1 MDISRKLPN
10 TYIIGDQ
17 VYTLNLA
24 YNVVLKVLELMRD
37 KDIDDLSK
45 LHTALFLLLGE
56 DFSKSLS
63 IEEMD
68 VICED
73 LFERFIMLENEDEQV
88 IRDIKGNIIPK
99 EIIEKSRAQSDE
111 DEEDQ
116 PLYDLMKDGE
126 YIYASFLQAYG
137 IDLFEDQGKLHWH
150 KFNALLVSLPSDT
163 KFMEVLR
170 IRAWKPSKGDSS
182 EYKKQMRKQQ
192 EIYRL

>member
-1 MDISRKLPN
+1 MDISRKLPD
-10 TYIIGDQ
+10 TYTIGDQ

-24 YNVVLKVLELMRD
+24 FNVVLKVLELMRD
-37 KDIDDLSK
+37 EGIDDLPK
-45 LHTALFLLLGE
+45 LRTALFLLLGE
-56 DFSKSLS
+56 DISESTS
-63 IEEMD
+63 VNEMD
-68 VICED
+68 AIFED
-73 LFERFIMLENEDEQV
+73 LYERFITFGNEDEQV
-88 IRDIKGNIIPK
+88 VRDIKGNIIPK
-99 EIIEKSRAQSDE
+99 EIIEKGKTQP
-111 DEEDQ
+111 DEEDDQ
-116 PLYDLMKDGE
+116 PLYDIMKDGE

-137 IDLFEDQGKLHWH
+137 IDLYEVQGKLHWH

>member
-10 TYIIGDQ
+10 TYIIGDK
-17 VYTLNLA
+17 VYSLNLA

-37 KDIDDLSK
+37 KGIDDLSK
-45 LHTALFLLLGE
+45 LSTSLFLLLGE
-56 DFSKSLS
+56 DVSKSLS
-63 IEEMD
+63 IDEMD
-68 VICED
+68 AICEE
-73 LFERFIMLENEDEQV
+73 LFERFIMFGNEDEQV
-88 IRDIKGNIIPK
+88 VRDIKGNIIPK
-99 EIIEKSRAQSDE
+99 EIIEKSKTQSEEE
-111 DEEDQ
+111 DDQ
-116 PLYDLMKDGE
+116 PLYDITKDGE
-126 YIYASFLQAYG
+126 YIYAGFLQAYG
-137 IDLFEDQGKLHWH
+137 IDLYEVQGKLHWH

>member
-1 MDISRKLPN
+1 MDISRKLPD
-10 TYIIGDQ
+10 TYIVVDQ

-37 KDIDDLSK
+37 KDLDDLSK
-45 LHTALFLLLGE
+45 LRTALFLLLG
-56 DFSKSLS
+56 DDVSKSLS

-68 VICED
+68 AVCED
-73 LFERFIMLENEDEQV
+73 LFEQFIAFDNEDEQV
-88 IRDIKGNIIPK
+88 VRDIKGNIIPK
-99 EIIEKSRAQSDE
+99 EIIEKSKAQSDE
-111 DEEDQ
+111 EDDDQ
-116 PLYDLMKDGE
+116 PLYDIMKDGE

-137 IDLFEDQGKLHWH
+137 IDLFEEQGKLHWY

>member
-1 MDISRKLPN
+1 MDISRKLPD

-45 LHTALFLLLGE
+45 LRTALFLLLGE
-56 DFSKSLS
+56 DFRQSLS

-68 VICED
+68 AVCED
-73 LFERFIMLENEDEQV
+73 LFKRFIMLGNEDEQV
-88 IRDIKGNIIPK
+88 VRDIKGNIIPK
-99 EIIEKSRAQSDE
+99 EIIEKNKARS
-111 DEEDQ
+111 DEEDDDQ
-116 PLYDLMKDGE
+116 PFYDITKDGE

-137 IDLFEDQGKLHWH
+137 IDLFEEQGKLHWH

-170 IRAWKPSKGDSS
+170 IRAWKPSKGDSA
-182 EYKKQMRKQQ
+182 EYKKQRRKQQ
-192 EIYRL
+192 EIYQL